1 MLNIVKEHPTAS
13 YRISGRTQS
22 GQSKGGRSAYWSQ
35 QLKSGR
41 AILRGAVN
49 DYWGNTA
56 VMVFEAASCEEAETI
71 CRRDAH
77 RALGRPSGTLLLPEN
92 LV

>member
-1 MLNIVKEHPTAS
+1 MGLARAGSSACVSRNEAPTKHSEA
-13 YRISGRTQS
+13 IPPD
-22 GQSKGGRSAYWSQ
+22 WSE